1 MSRHT
6 SRHGT
11 GPGSPD
17 TAIAVSVVAAF
28 IVAAVADAG
37 VHLAAKLDTIAPPSW
52 NPLVA
57 AIQLAKGKR
66 QVPHAA
72 MFIVPALLLAAALVV
87 VLLGSLW
94 LRRRPAGASGSG
106 DRAARLMANRRQLR
120 PLTERSV
127 ARVAERLGVDAPGL
141 AVARSVIGNT
151 LLYATWEEMQL
162 CLAGPRRMKTTG
174 VAIPTVLAAPG
185 ACLSTSNKPDLYVST
200 RYTREQ
206 LGGVWNF
213 DPAAITGSG
222 IAEWW
227 WNPLSYLSLGTR
239 PQKRAQELAGAFVD
253 AYRHPAAKPDPFF
266 DPKGEQLVANFLM
279 AAWLDGRYLTDAYHW
294 TTKPRDETPAK
305 ILRRHGRELPYASV
319 MGEINAAPE
328 QRSGIYGTAER
339 IMQFL
344 QETEIA
350 AWIAPEPAGRPEFD
364 AAAFVRST
372 DTLYLHSQEGRG
384 SEAGLVT
391 AMTMAVCEHAVD
403 LAKQSPGGRLP
414 VPLVG
419 MLDEACNICRWA
431 ALPALYSHY
440 GSRGIPLNIL
450 AQGWSQMR
458 EVWGENGVEQLWSA
472 ANVKTFGGGV
482 DEEPFLRRLES
493 LIGEYNRAT
502 YSPSVSH
509 GGAQRGQRSTSWQL
523 TPTPIMTVADLRAL
537 AKEEN
542 FPTERRP
549 RPRPTCR
556 GIVFASGVPPVL
568 VKPEYWWLGRS
579 AADVRRS
586 QELYDRP
593 AAASGAAPVNP
604 WLTAAA

>member
-17 TAIAVSVVAAF
+17 TAIVVAVLA
-28 IVAAVADAG
+28 VLGAAAIADAG
-37 VHLAAKLDTIAPPSW
+37 VHLAATLNKTLAPSW

-57 AIQLAKGKR
+57 AIQLARGKR
-66 QVPHAA
+66 HMPHAA
-72 MFIVPALLLAAALVV
+72 MFTVPALLLAGALVV
-87 VLLGSLW
+87 LLLGSLW
-94 LRRRPAGASGSG
+94 LRRRSAAGGGIG
-106 DRAARLMANRRQLR
+106 DRAARLMASRRQLR
-120 PLTERSV
+120 PLTHKSV
-127 ARVAERLGVDAPGL
+127 ARVAERLGVSTPGL
-141 AVARSVIGNT
+141 PVARSVISNE
-151 LLYATWEEMQL
+151 LLYATWEEMQV
-162 CLAGPRRMKTTG
+162 CVAGPRRLKTTA

-185 ACLSTSNKPDLYVST
+185 ACLATSNKPDLYVST

-206 LGGVWNF
+206 LGHPWNF
-213 DPAAITGSG
+213 DPAAITGDG
-222 IAEWW
+222 TAAWW

-279 AAWLDGRYLTDAYHW
+279 AAWLDRRYVTDAHHW
-294 TTKPRDETPAK
+294 CTRPRDETPAK
-305 ILRRHGRELPYASV
+305 ILERHGRELPYASV
-319 MGEINAAPE
+319 MSEINAAPE

-339 IMQFL
+339 ILQFL

-350 AWIAPEPAGRPEFD
+350 AWISPSPAGRAEFD
-364 AAAFVRST
+364 TAAFVRST

-403 LAKQSPGGRLP
+403 LAKQSPGGRLA

-493 LIGEYNRAT
+493 LIGEYNRST

-509 GGAQRGQRSTSWQL
+509 GGGGQRGQRSTSWQL
-523 TPTPIMTVADLRAL
+523 TPTPIMPVADLRAL

-542 FPTERRP
+542 FPTKRRP

-568 VKPEYWWLGRS
+568 VKPEYWWLGS
-579 AADVRRS
+579 HAADVRRS
-586 QELYDRP
+586 QELHDRP
-593 AAASGAAPVNP
+593 ALPAPAAVNP